1 MRNSVVFVCLMSVE
15 GKAVKIESNKCNDH
29 VFTDMWHNYPVLR
42 TGVKCMVSAFK
53 WSHVMLIILNI
64 SGDFAF
70 KRVVLG
76 TVLTILWKLRLS
88 ILEICWPRFFMMINF
103 SRWPVGIYELEK
115 DKKVQGVLLY
125 DLTQNCCD
133 VDWIVLCC
141 KLWNLLKKLVKSLV
155 I

>member
-1 MRNSVVFVCLMSVE
+1 MSVE
-15 GKAVKIESNKCNDH
+15 GKGMKIESKKCNQH
-29 VFTDMWHNYPVLR
+29 VSTDMWHNYPILH

-53 WSHVMLIILNI
+53 WSLVVLIILNI
-64 SGDFAF
+64 SGGFAF

-76 TVLTILWKLRLS
+76 TVLIILWTLIFS

-103 SRWPVGIYELEK
+103 FRWPVGIYELEK
-115 DKKVQGVLLY
+115 DKKIQGILLY
-125 DLTQNCCD
+125 DLTLNCCD

-141 KLWNLLKKLVKSLV
+141 KLWDLLKKLVQALV